1 MKERSVIG
9 LSGAAVALI
18 IGPAIWSAILDC
30 LPDTGGK
37 IYGGWL
43 VSASG
48 QQVVCRTKCHA
59 PDMALYRGNFKS
71 RRGTHGF

>member
-1 MKERSVIG
+1 MKEIIVVG
-9 LSGAAVALI
+9 LSAAAVALI

-48 QQVVCRTKCHA
+48 QQVVCRTKCQA
-59 PDMALYRGNFKS
+59 PAWDLYRENFKS
-71 RRGTHGF
+71 RRRGNGF